1 MIQRGGEFEWPE
13 IDILEYKDRPDTFES
28 VTRRKL
34 IEPNGTNF
42 EVRYFEVGENGF
54 TSFEKHAHEHCVVV
68 LRGQG
73 KVRLGSDWTDISQND
88 TVHIGPMIPHQF
100 RNTGVE
106 PFGIL
111 CVVERE
117 RDRPI
122 LLDPEGNPRAS
133 E

>member
-1 MIQRGGEFEWPE
+1 LIQRGGEFEWPE